1 VKSNWTFYYLFID
14 RTLNTDTATAQG
26 LNLRKNFLSLDW
38 QLVVS
43 EGIKKI
49 VISWGIKKLGVVSR
63 GITVWETIF
72 FKHSPKWRVD
82 WNKYLPKWNR
92 VCHVWRRTF
101 FLNSPTICNKY
112 QINNTVMFNNL
123 FCRFWQVINLVKK
136 DQHSLKSCVDL
147 FFLNFEFR
155 CLRLLSF
162 NARYKTCM
170 SNPVPTHI

>member
-1 VKSNWTFYYLFID
+1 MMVV
-14 RTLNTDTATAQG
+14 
-26 LNLRKNFLSLDW
+26 RKNVLEYIIA
-38 QLVVS
+38 LVVVKNKVRL
-43 EGIKKI
+43 KKCLRNFQIWESSI
-49 VISWGIKKLGVVSR
+49 VQINLS
-63 GITVWETIF
+63 ITSLRLIPKFWPVFDNQCSVWETIF
-72 FKHSPKWRVD
+72 FKHSPKWPVD
-82 WNKYLPKWNR
+82 WNKYSPKWNR
-92 VCHVWRRTF
+92 ACHVWRVTF

>member
-1 VKSNWTFYYLFID
+1 MLLYNIVIKHFSNL
-14 RTLNTDTATAQG
+14 A
-26 LNLRKNFLSLDW
+26 
-38 QLVVS
+38 LVV
-43 EGIKKI
+43 EETGIPWENYKVHQVWTPGVK
-49 VISWGIKKLGVVSR
+49 VPHGTISVGNH
-63 GITVWETIF
+63 F

-82 WNKYLPKWNR
+82 WNKYSPKWNR
-92 VCHVWRRTF
+92 ACHVWRVTF

>member
-1 VKSNWTFYYLFID
+1 MKKTNAITISIWICSHLLNNWKQYIQCGKPYFSNTRQNGEWT
-14 RTLNTDTATAQG
+14 
-26 LNLRKNFLSLDW
+26 
-38 QLVVS
+38 
-43 EGIKKI
+43 E
-49 VISWGIKKLGVVSR
+49 ISTRQNEIELAMFGEW
-63 GITVWETIF
+63 
-72 FKHSPKWRVD
+72 H
-82 WNKYLPKWNR
+82 
-92 VCHVWRRTF
+92 F

-147 FFLNFEFR
+147 FFLNFKFR